1 MPYLSFPSSS
11 SSRYIFHFTIEWK
24 NISQSATLKFD
35 SLFFSRTVTWP
46 LFHFVN
52 STSSSSTYTTH
63 KKRLLL
69 LLLKFFS
76 TFLPLLSVPLYIL
89 SSSIQFVNVR
99 IAADLESRI
108 MTRSPRQQR
117 DITASQPAK
126 KKKKRHHTDTHTTC
140 CPLLHVREVERRKTD
155 GQE

>member
-24 NISQSATLKFD
+24 NISQSATLKFG

-52 STSSSSTYTTH
+52 STSSSSSSTYTTH

-89 SSSIQFVNVR
+89 SSSIQFVTVR

-108 MTRSPRQQR
+108 MTRSSRQQPGHHSP
-117 DITASQPAK
+117 ASQP
-126 KKKKRHHTDTHTTC
+126 RRDTTQTLTRLVAHC
-140 CPLLHVREVERRKTD
+140 CM
-155 GQE
+155 